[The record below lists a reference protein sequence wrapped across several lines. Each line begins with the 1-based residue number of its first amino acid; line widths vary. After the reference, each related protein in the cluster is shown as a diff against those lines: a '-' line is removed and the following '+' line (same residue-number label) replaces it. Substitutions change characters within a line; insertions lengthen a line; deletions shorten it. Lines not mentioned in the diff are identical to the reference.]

1 MLLQKI
7 KLSGFKSF
15 VDPTPVLIPSSL
27 VGIVGPNGCGKSNV
41 IDAVRWV
48 MGESAASQLRGESLT
63 DVIFKGSSN
72 RQPVNQASV
81 ELHFDNS
88 DMSLGGEYASYAEI
102 VIRRE
107 VSHDGLSNYYLNGTR
122 CRRKDISGV
131 FLGTGLGP
139 RSYSIIQQ
147 GTVSRLI
154 EAKPE
159 ELRQYLEEAAGISK
173 YKERRKETAKRIR
186 HTRENLERLADIRME
201 LEKQLAHLQRQA
213 NAAERFK
220 VLQHEQTQAK
230 SQCHALKWQAITM
243 QVEELSGKLETQET
257 GLQQK
262 IAKVREVEA
271 NIESS
276 RVGHAESIEVFNE
289 VQSRYYQ
296 AGGEIGKI
304 EQTIK
309 HQNERNQQLNF
320 DFEQA
325 QSHWQELSETLDQD
339 REQIKT
345 LEQELVENRPQLES
359 ANEQAE
365 QAQMSL
371 EEAQETM
378 YAWQERWNE
387 FSELAS
393 KSSQVAEV
401 EQSKIRQYEE
411 RIRSLHS
418 KIERAETELSTIEFT
433 TLEAGV
439 GSLKANLTQAQQQ
452 SENTRNELQQITGQI
467 DVKRNV
473 IQSLAHD
480 IDNSKRTCQKLLG
493 QQASLEALQEAA
505 LGQKDSS
512 VKQWLETQSLSQ
524 HSRLAQKLQVRDGWD
539 KAVETVLGDY
549 LQAVCV
555 DDALA
560 NFAKHFDGFKKGQM
574 SLVLSQSTQSSFAD
588 DCLAA
593 KVTCDILLEQ
603 LANVYIA
610 ETLEQAIA
618 KQATLASTESVI
630 TRDGVWLGK
639 TWARISREKDE
650 SAGVISRE
658 QDLRK
663 VRQDIAEIE
672 KTITSQQEALS
683 QAQEVLDAF
692 VEKRDDLQ
700 EQANVRR
707 SELAKVEAEIRI
719 RQSQLQQVQSR
730 EQRLQK
736 EITEQKD
743 ECAELE
749 SQLEEA
755 RLIWQ
760 DALSSLEQHATQRDQ
775 LNSEKES
782 NAQRLQ
788 QWRDTASQHKH
799 AAHQLEISLQSTQT
813 RLQSLQQTVE
823 RLAQQFNNLNA
834 RKEQLEHALSN
845 SETPL
850 EELEQQRQA
859 LLEQRVVV
867 EEELNKARILMNELD
882 GNVSRYERERHS
894 AEDAV
899 QNVRGSMEGARLEVE
914 GLSVRRQTISE
925 QLEEMGLVASDVLEA
940 IEEPLSVEQLE
951 EQLAHIERRISR
963 LGPINLAA
971 IDEYEEKAER
981 KAYLDSQDAD
991 LESALTTLENA
1002 MDKIDRETR
1011 QKFKDTYE
1019 TVNASFKILFPK
1031 IFGGGSA
1038 FLELTGTD
1046 LLDTGVTVM
1055 AHPPGKKN
1063 STIHL
1068 LSGGEKTM
1076 TAIALVFSIF
1086 QLNPS
1091 PFCMLDEVD
1100 APLDDANVVRFCNL
1114 VKEMSAKVQFIV
1126 ITHNKVTM
1134 EMMHQLMGVTMHEPG
1149 VSRIVSVDVE
1159 QAAVLAEA

>member
-15 VDPTPVLIPSSL
+15 VDPTPVPIPSSL

-81 ELHFDNS
+81 ELHFDNA
-88 DMSLGGEYASYAEI
+88 DMSLGGEYASYSEI

-107 VSHDGLSNYYLNGTR
+107 VSHDGQSSYYLNGTR
-122 CRRKDISGV
+122 CRRKDISDV

-186 HTRENLERLADIRME
+186 HTRENLERLTDIRME

-213 NAAERFK
+213 NAAARFK
-220 VLQHEQTQAK
+220 VLQQEQTLAK
-230 SQCHALKWQAITM
+230 SQCHALKWQAIAT
-243 QVEELSGKLETQET
+243 QIEELNGKLETQET
-257 GLQQK
+257 GLQEK
-262 IAKVREVEA
+262 IAKVREIEA
-271 NIESS
+271 HIESS
-276 RVGHAESIEVFNE
+276 RVGHAEAVEVFNE
-289 VQSRYYQ
+289 VQSRYYH
-296 AGGEIGKI
+296 AGGEIGKV

-309 HQNERNQQLNF
+309 HQNERNQQLTF

-325 QSHWQELSETLDQD
+325 QSHWQELSETLNQD
-339 REQIKT
+339 REQINT
-345 LEQELVENRPQLES
+345 LKQQIAESTPQLEN
-359 ANEQAE
+359 AKEQSE

-371 EEAQETM
+371 EEAQEAM

-387 FSELAS
+387 FSDLAS

-411 RIRSLHS
+411 RIRNLYG
-418 KIERAETELSTIEFT
+418 KIERAESELSSIEFA

-439 GSLKANLTQAQQQ
+439 NSLKSNLSQAQQ
-452 SENTRNELQQITGQI
+452 SSKDVADELQQVAGQI
-467 DVKRNV
+467 DVKRSA
-473 IQSLAHD
+473 IQSLGHE
-480 IDNSKRTCQKLLG
+480 IDESKRGCQRLLG

-512 VKQWLETQSLSQ
+512 VKQWLETQSLTNN
-524 HSRLAQKLQVRDGWD
+524 SRLAQKLQVKDGWD

-560 NFAKHFDGFKKGQM
+560 NFAKHFDDFKKGHM
-574 SLVLSQSTQSSFAD
+574 SLVLAQSSQSTFAE

-593 KVTCDILLEQ
+593 KVTSDVLLEQ
-603 LANVYIA
+603 LTHIYVA

-618 KQATLASTESVI
+618 KQATLKSHESVV
-630 TRDGVWLGK
+630 TREGVWLGK
-639 TWARISREKDE
+639 AWARISRERDE
-650 SAGVISRE
+650 SAGVIARE
-658 QDLRK
+658 QELRD
-663 VRQDIAEIE
+663 VRQQIIELEETIA
-672 KTITSQQEALS
+672 TQQDALS
-683 QAQEVLDAF
+683 QAQEAMDALT
-692 VEKRDDLQ
+692 EKRDDLQ
-700 EQANVRR
+700 EQANTRR
-707 SELAKVEAEIRI
+707 SEVAKLEAEIRVK
-719 RQSQLQQVQSR
+719 QSQVQQIQSR

-736 EITEQKD
+736 EIAEQKEEAD
-743 ECAELE
+743 ELE
-749 SQLEEA
+749 LQLENA
-755 RLIWQ
+755 RLVWQ
-760 DALSSLEQHATQRDQ
+760 EALSSLEQHAAQRDQ
-775 LNSEKES
+775 LNGEKELNS
-782 NAQRLQ
+782 QRLQ
-788 QWRDTASQHKH
+788 QWRDTASQHKNM
-799 AAHQLEISLQSTQT
+799 AHQLEISLQSMQT
-813 RLQSLQQTVE
+813 RLSSLQQTVE
-823 RLAQQFNNLNA
+823 RLEQQFSNLNT
-834 RKEQLEHALSN
+834 RKEQLAHALSN

-850 EELEQQRQA
+850 EDLEQQRQA
-859 LLEQRVVV
+859 LLEQRIEV

-882 GNVSRYERERHS
+882 GNVTRYEKERHE

-899 QNVRGSMEGARLEVE
+899 QNVRGSMEGARLEAE
-914 GLSVRRQTISE
+914 GLNVRRQTISE
-925 QLEEMGLVASDVLEA
+925 QLEEMGLIASEVLKA
-940 IEEPLSVEQLE
+940 IEEPVTVEQLE
-951 EQLAHIERRISR
+951 EQLAHIERRIAR

-971 IDEYEEKAER
+971 IDEHEEKSER

-991 LESALTTLENA
+991 LEAALATLESA
-1002 MDKIDRETR
+1002 MDKIDKETR

-1019 TVNASFKILFPK
+1019 TVNNSFKILFPK

-1038 FLELTGTD
+1038 SLDLTGTD

-1114 VKEMSAKVQFIV
+1114 VKEMSVKVQFIV

-1134 EMMHQLMGVTMHEPG
+1134 EMMNQLMGVTMHEPG